1 MFTLLISIVGILLTI
16 FFVVGTHEA
25 AHFAMA
31 RFVNVKVLRFS
42 IGFGTPFYTWRDKS
56 GTEYTLAP
64 IPLGGYV
71 KMLDESEGVVPQA
84 EKHLAFNR
92 QPYYKKFLIVLA
104 GPAINLISAF
114 LLYWLIFMIGFTTI
128 KPVIGSVDPHSIAA
142 NGGLLAGQE
151 ITQIDKQETLSWTGI
166 LLRFIAHLGD
176 KDSVSVTTINDKNQ
190 TSTHD
195 LNLAEWEINELKPDP
210 LSSLGITP
218 FQPPMPMIVGNIA
231 ENSPAA
237 KSGIKMGDELI
248 AINKKPIKEWEQLI
262 KSIMLMPDQTA
273 AFTIKRDNKVITIP
287 VTIGYK
293 RGWLFNKTG
302 YLGIGPYV
310 EWPKEMLRTIQ
321 YSPLGAISRAWEE
334 MVDFTYFNFLL
345 IGKLLIGKMSLH
357 SLGGPITIFESAG
370 QALNSGFLAFLG
382 FLAFISISIGIINV
396 LPIPGLDGGHL
407 LVQTIEAV
415 IRRPLPDIVIVNL
428 YRAGFLLLL
437 VVMIQAFV
445 NDVLRL
451 Y

>member
-1 MFTLLISIVGILLTI
+1 MFTLLISIIGILLTI

-31 RFVNVKVLRFS
+31 RLVNVKVLRFS
-42 IGFGTPFYTWRDKS
+42 IGFGTPFYTWHDRS
-56 GTEYTLAP
+56 GTEYALAP

-71 KMLDESEGVVPQA
+71 KMLDESEGDVPA
-84 EKHLAFNR
+84 HEKHLAFNN
-92 QPYYKKFLIVLA
+92 QPYYKKFLIVIA

-142 NGGLLAGQE
+142 NGGLSAGQE
-151 ITQIDKQETLSWTGI
+151 ITQIDKQETVSWTGI

-176 KDSVSVTTINDKNQ
+176 KDKVSVTVIDNKNQ

-231 ENSPAA
+231 EKSPAA
-237 KSGIKMGDELI
+237 QSGLQIGDEIL
-248 AINKKPIKEWEQLI
+248 AINKKSIKDWEQLI
-262 KSIMLMPDQTA
+262 KSVMLLADQTVT
-273 AFTIKRDNKVITIP
+273 FTVKRQNNVITLP

-302 YLGIGPYV
+302 YLGVGPSI
-310 EWPKEMLRTIQ
+310 EWPKDMLRTIQ
-321 YSPLGAISRAWEE
+321 YTPLGAAGRAWEE

-407 LVQTIEAV
+407 LVQTIEAI
-415 IRRPLPDIVIVNL
+415 IRRPLPELVIVNL